1 MVSEK
6 KSKKSFFWGDTN
18 KTTLCCSICPLDIS
32 EFVVRIGGI
41 HMKSVIYYFT
51 GTGNSQNTARIIAKE
66 IGGAELI
73 SVKQDAKNAPATDAD
88 MIGFICPIYEWDI
101 PTPMEKFIK
110 ELEINPNAY
119 IFSVVTYI
127 AIHGRCFETI
137 EEILK
142 SKGTYLHYAKAI
154 RCVASQCIAY
164 APFPPE
170 KIMTPYSRRKAV
182 SVGKKIAQK
191 KQNKY
196 PKMSRVTRRLYS
208 KMMMPFINIQHEYD
222 KGFYPSEDCIGCGI
236 CQKVCPCHN
245 ITMDDKHPV
254 FNHQCIGCNA
264 CVVYCPKKAIK
275 FRTPEAYR
283 KLDNIITRKLKLPDK
298 RKRYHHPNI
307 TAQDLMKDR
316 EVIE

>member
-1 MVSEK
+1 
-6 KSKKSFFWGDTN
+6 
-18 KTTLCCSICPLDIS
+18 
-32 EFVVRIGGI
+32 
-41 HMKSVIYYFT
+41 MKSVIYYFT

-170 KIMTPYSRRKAV
+170 KIMTLYSRRKAV